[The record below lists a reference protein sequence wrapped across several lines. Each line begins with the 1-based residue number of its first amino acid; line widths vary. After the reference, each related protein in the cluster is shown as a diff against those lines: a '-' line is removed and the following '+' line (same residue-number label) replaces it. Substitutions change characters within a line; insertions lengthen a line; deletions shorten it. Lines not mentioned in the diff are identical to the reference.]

1 MSDPWTLSQAGL
13 PCRSVDVET
22 ATESSRSGTAP
33 RFGFIATSAFAS
45 AVGVIVAVLVDHLG
59 VAIAG
64 ALAGRE
70 PALYHNDV
78 LYSSG
83 GSDLA
88 LGGGMILSLL
98 TAAFFLTLYPGSKR
112 YDAARLTTLWIVLH
126 CFRQGF
132 TPLATMPFSPE
143 SRIARA
149 FETLDVPAGLDLVI
163 AAAGAVGLL
172 AIALASAPAFLGY
185 AQHRRDIATPQSRFL
200 FTVKLALIPGVVGPL
215 LAVPVFLPD
224 SGTGFIQTLP
234 LFGLFTVATVL
245 AALGTRTV
253 RIEDYRQTQM
263 WSWLPLAWFLVL
275 AVIFQVILS
284 RGLYIPPSPA
294 DPFMVPL

>member
-1 MSDPWTLSQAGL
+1 
-13 PCRSVDVET
+13 VDVET

-33 RFGFIATSAFAS
+33 RFGFIAASAFAS

-88 LGGGMILSLL
+88 LGGGMVLSIL
-98 TAAFFLTLYPGSKR
+98 TGAFFLTLYPGSKR

-132 TPLATMPFSPE
+132 TPLATMPFSTD

-185 AQHRRDIATPQSRFL
+185 AQHRREIATPQDRFL

-215 LAVPVFLPD
+215 LAVPAFLPD
-224 SGTGFIQTLP
+224 AGTGFVQTLP

-253 RIEDYRQTQM
+253 RIEDYRQAQV

-275 AVIFQVILS
+275 VVLFQLILS

-294 DPFMVPL
+294 DPFVVPL